1 MRIAEGHEIIEAVF
15 VEIPKG
21 RGDHARAFRAAV
33 RRPMERA
40 PVARIGTLQLP
51 RRTRAIRR
59 AGAK

>member
-1 MRIAEGHEIIEAVF
+1 MRIAEGHEVIEAVF

-40 PVARIGTLQLP
+40 PVARIGTL
-51 RRTRAIRR
+51 
-59 AGAK
+59 